1 MRTTSTTLSSLQSV
15 KKYEPSELTYK
26 HVGQNSKGGYLIDAY
41 HNDRLLM
48 TYDAYY
54 DCKRDEFKLYPS
66 KSHRMDSRTPGY
78 HKIPNRIVKHI

>member
-1 MRTTSTTLSSLQSV
+1 MRTTSETLSSLQSA

-26 HVGQNSKGGYLIDAY
+26 LTGKNSKGGYLVDAY

-54 DCKRDEFKLYPS
+54 DSRRDEFKLYPA
-66 KSHRMDSRTPGY
+66 KNHRLDSRTPGY
-78 HKIPNRIVKHI
+78 HKIPNKIIKS